1 MSLNDSSAIILI
13 VGALAVIAFVIHGLW
28 FSGKISNRKLSK
40 TSSADQAL
48 QNANGLGKVRI
59 VASDSE
65 DEEVSKAPRS
75 YKYVDSQVKLEEP
88 SKDSPDQQAS
98 AEKGSAPETEEQKI
112 KPLDVYEINIESE
125 SGHSFDGEHLK
136 ELFSEF
142 GFVRT
147 TQGLYVCPESLGGD
161 LTKTPIVFRICSL
174 TKPYSFPEDMKNYQT
189 TAIALYMKLPEIGK
203 AEGYYSCMYGAA
215 TEIARRMI
223 GKLVTTEGESVSEQK
238 SNEIL
243 DLLHDYDEPANIQ
256 HQVY

>member
-59 VASDSE
+59 VSSGSE
-65 DEEVSKAPRS
+65 EQNVAGTSKS
-75 YKYVDSQVKLEEP
+75 FKYVDSQVTTEEP
-88 SKDSPDQQAS
+88 KKEHKA
-98 AEKGSAPETEEQKI
+98 AETLKMDNVPSENEARG
-112 KPLDVYEINIESE
+112 KPLDIYEINVESDT
-125 SGHSFDGEHLK
+125 GHPFAGDHIK

-147 TQGLYVCPESLGGD
+147 VQGLYVCPEAVGKD
-161 LTKTPIVFRICSL
+161 LSETPVVFRICSL
-174 TKPYSFPEDMKNYQT
+174 TKPYSFPDDMQKYET
-189 TAIALYMKLPEIGK
+189 PAIALYMKLPEIGK
-203 AEGYYSCMYGAA
+203 AESYYSCMYSAA
-215 TEIARRMI
+215 SEIARRLG
-223 GKLVTTEGESVSEQK
+223 GKFTTAEGEPLTDQIL
-238 SNEIL
+238 NDTL
-243 DLLHDYDEPANIQ
+243 DLLHDYDEPANIR

>member
-59 VASDSE
+59 VSSGSE
-65 DEEVSKAPRS
+65 EQNVSSTTPKS
-75 YKYVDSQVKLEEP
+75 FKYMDSQLQLDEPKKEPEVADSMKL
-88 SKDSPDQQAS
+88 DNDAS
-98 AEKGSAPETEEQKI
+98 ENETKVQPAEI
-112 KPLDVYEINIESE
+112 YEINIESE
-125 SGHSFDGEHLK
+125 TGHPFAGDHLK

-147 TQGLYVCPESLGGD
+147 MQGLYVCPEVVGKD
-161 LTKTPIVFRICSL
+161 LSQTPVVFRICSL
-174 TKPYSFPEDMKNYQT
+174 IKPYSFPGEMKNYQT
-189 TAIALYMKLPEIGK
+189 PAIALYMKLPEIGK
-203 AEGYYSCMYGAA
+203 AESYYRCMYAA
-215 TEIARRMI
+215 SVELARRL
-223 GKLVTTEGESVSEQK
+223 GGRLTTAEGEPLNGQITNDALNV
-238 SNEIL
+238 
-243 DLLHDYDEPANIQ
+243 LHAYDEPANIR

>member
-59 VASDSE
+59 VSSGSDEQNAASSPK
-65 DEEVSKAPRS
+65 SF
-75 YKYVDSQVKLEEP
+75 KYMDSQVQLEEP
-88 SKDSPDQQAS
+88 KKEPEAADTLKMEGAS
-98 AEKGSAPETEEQKI
+98 IEPEAKI
-112 KPLDVYEINIESE
+112 KPQDIYEINIESE
-125 SGHSFDGEHLK
+125 NGHPFAGDHIN

-147 TQGLYVCPESLGGD
+147 KQGLYVCPEAVGKD
-161 LTKTPIVFRICSL
+161 LSETQIVFRICSL
-174 TKPYSFPEDMKNYQT
+174 TKPYSFPEDMKNYET
-189 TAIALYMKLPEIGK
+189 PAIALYMKLPEIGK
-203 AEGYYSCMYGAA
+203 GEGYYTCMYAA
-215 TEIARRMI
+215 ASEIARRLG
-223 GKLVTTEGESVSEQK
+223 GKFTTAEGEPLSEQ
-238 SNEIL
+238 IL
-243 DLLHDYDEPANIQ
+243 NDTLELLHNYDEPANIR